1 MGEEIT
7 SGAVATNDL
16 AGCHYLERRCR
27 ICRTAHG
34 YPAPAEPFAGARQ
47 QISVGIGPVRANV
60 TALED
65 VGLETKF
72 HQSDFF
78 HSASC
83 FASETMNFKPGRHR
97 YRPSLT
103 R

>member
-1 MGEEIT
+1 MRSHRINSTYACKWEKK
-7 SGAVATNDL
+7 SR
-16 AGCHYLERRCR
+16 LERQP
-27 ICRTAHG
+27 RTIWQAAIIWKDDAAFATQPRANG
-34 YPAPAEPFAGARQ
+34 PLREPAPAEPFAGARQ

-78 HSASC
+78 HSA
-83 FASETMNFKPGRHR
+83 
-97 YRPSLT
+97 
-103 R
+103 